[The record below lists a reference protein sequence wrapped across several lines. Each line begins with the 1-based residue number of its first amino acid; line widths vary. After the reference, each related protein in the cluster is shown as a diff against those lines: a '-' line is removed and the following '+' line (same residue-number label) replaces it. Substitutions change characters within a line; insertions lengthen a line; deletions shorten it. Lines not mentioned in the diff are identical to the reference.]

1 MAERA
6 PPSGRASA
14 SRHPSP
20 SRRQRIGPS
29 AGTWRRGGIDSA
41 LDPEPR
47 SIDHARGVSA
57 GKRERGDR
65 RSTTPRFVD
74 IKTPSLHAASGSSA
88 IGTGVDREAWL
99 EGAYNHAGSLPV
111 PNGRVDRGLAET
123 VKIDEWS
130 GDRAIHMIGPIP
142 WFRTSIDAR
151 LSTLRAATQAFWRR
165 HDEHRKI
172 RRIQTTGYE

>member
-1 MAERA
+1 MAK
-6 PPSGRASA
+6 
-14 SRHPSP
+14 
-20 SRRQRIGPS
+20 
-29 AGTWRRGGIDSA
+29 GGIDSA

-47 SIDHARGVSA
+47 RIDHARGVSA

-65 RSTTPRFVD
+65 RSTAPRFVD
-74 IKTPSLHAASGSSA
+74 IKTPSLHAASGSPA
-88 IGTGVDREAWL
+88 IGTG
-99 EGAYNHAGSLPV
+99 
-111 PNGRVDRGLAET
+111 VDRGLAET

-130 GDRAIHMIGPIP
+130 CDRAIHMIGPIP

-172 RRIQTTGYE
+172 RRIQATGYE